1 MHAQVEHVKARC
13 LPGGL
18 NYPMLEEYDF
28 RNDTVNPNLAIE
40 LKPHVEL
47 RPYQEKSMA
56 KMFGNG
62 RARSGANRGLLRV
75 SVTLSV
81 APFLRTSGGGRCATQ
96 RSSMGAWCLL
106 THGVPDEMW
115 RCNNVFFFCHQSLL
129 CCLPI

>member
-1 MHAQVEHVKARC
+1 MRRAGGAREGALPARRPEPFNAYFGAAAYSADPTNPKCVAQVEHVKARC

-40 LKPHVEL
+40 LKPHVQH

-62 RARSGANRGLLRV
+62 RARSGARHRQQGLQD
-75 SVTLSV
+75 
-81 APFLRTSGGGRCATQ
+81 FL
-96 RSSMGAWCLL
+96 
-106 THGVPDEMW
+106 EI
-115 RCNNVFFFCHQSLL
+115 F
-129 CCLPI
+129 